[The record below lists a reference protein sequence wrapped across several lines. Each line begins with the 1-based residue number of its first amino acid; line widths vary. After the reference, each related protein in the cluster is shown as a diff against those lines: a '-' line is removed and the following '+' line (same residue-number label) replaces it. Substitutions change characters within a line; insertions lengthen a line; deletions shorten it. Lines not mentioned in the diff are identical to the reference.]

1 MPYINGTYFTD
12 AQVRAIKQQSTQEQ
26 FDKFLISG
34 VIGFATGSSIIGGV
48 LGGDLIGGLVGD
60 LLEGTDDSIF

>member
-1 MPYINGTYFTD
+1 MPYINGTYFT
-12 AQVRAIKQQSTQEQ
+12 QEQINAIKRQSTDDQ
-26 FDKFLISG
+26 FEKFLISG
-34 VIGFATGSSIIGGV
+34 AIGFATGSTLVGGL